1 MRSLAENSAKK
12 EGYQSVKLY
21 NPNDTLMGLNTKELA
36 LQVRQKTDESKPNE
50 RTKVQTIKELELK
63 YTQPSNSSLNR
74 TINISLKN

>member
-50 RTKVQTIKELELK
+50 RTKVPVS
-63 YTQPSNSSLNR
+63 YTHLTLPTSDLV
-74 TINISLKN
+74 